1 MNEERKQAKEDEVW
15 RDLKKP
21 KALGNEKKVEENK
34 FVNDFDVFHGTAG
47 SKAKDEKKKP
57 RTVNFFS
64 NDSDYSSEEYDDDVQ
79 D

>member
-1 MNEERKQAKEDEVW
+1 
-15 RDLKKP
+15 
-21 KALGNEKKVEENK
+21 VEENK
-34 FVNDFDVFHGTAG
+34 FVNDFDIFHGTAG
-47 SKAKDEKKKP
+47 SKTKDERKKP

>member
-34 FVNDFDVFHGTAG
+34 FVNDFDVFHGTTG